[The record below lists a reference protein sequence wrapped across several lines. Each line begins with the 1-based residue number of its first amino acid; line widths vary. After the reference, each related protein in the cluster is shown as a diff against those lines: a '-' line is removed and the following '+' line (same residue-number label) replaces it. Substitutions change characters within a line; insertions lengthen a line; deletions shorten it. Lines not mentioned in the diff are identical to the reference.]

1 MALGRSRR
9 KVLIFIIPELHHGGA
24 ERVLFDIV
32 SNLDENVFE
41 INIVAFVKRPDSPFH
56 FNPSIKLHNLF
67 SKTQPLKPRNIFK
80 KKILIVNILYRLNKL
95 LRKFPGDAAVI
106 PFLARP
112 TACYTVLAQLF
123 SKRRIIASLH
133 TTESTYMKF
142 NYQNTFKKALEQLM
156 LKIACRGADNM
167 IAVSAGVTTDLVQ
180 NFSIPAEN
188 ICVIANPLNLKK
200 IERLKS
206 EPVEISDIVGSNR
219 TVFVN
224 IGRLSVE
231 KNHKLL
237 IQAGTILKNSKL
249 DFVILIAGA
258 GDQEMNIRRW
268 IQDAGLQ
275 DRIIMLGPVNNP
287 FALMARARALILTSH
302 YDSSP
307 MVLKEAMASGTAVIS
322 VDCPQGPADIT
333 QNGKY
338 GILLPPN
345 NPQALADAM
354 IAIAKNDKV
363 FKKLVREG
371 KKHAVNFDIGTIIP
385 QWEKVFLQAQ

>member
-1 MALGRSRR
+1 
-9 KVLIFIIPELHHGGA
+9 
-24 ERVLFDIV
+24 VLFDIV

-41 INIVAFVKRPDSPFH
+41 INIVAFVQRPDSPFH
-56 FNPSIKLHNLF
+56 FNPSIKLHHLF
-67 SKTQPLKPRNIFK
+67 SETQLLKPRNIFK
-80 KKILIVNILYRLNKL
+80 KKILIVKILYRLNKL
-95 LRKFPGDAAVI
+95 LRKFPVDAAVI

-133 TTESTYMKF
+133 TTESAYMKF

-156 LKIACRGADNM
+156 LKIACRGADNI
-167 IAVSAGVTTDLVQ
+167 IAVSAGVKTDLVQ

-188 ICVIANPLNLKK
+188 ICVISNPLNLKK

-206 EPVEISDIVGSNR
+206 EPVEISNMVGSNR

-268 IQDAGLQ
+268 IQDADLQ

-333 QNGKY
+333 LNGKY

-345 NPQALADAM
+345 SPQALADAM
-354 IAIAKNDKV
+354 IDIAKNDKV